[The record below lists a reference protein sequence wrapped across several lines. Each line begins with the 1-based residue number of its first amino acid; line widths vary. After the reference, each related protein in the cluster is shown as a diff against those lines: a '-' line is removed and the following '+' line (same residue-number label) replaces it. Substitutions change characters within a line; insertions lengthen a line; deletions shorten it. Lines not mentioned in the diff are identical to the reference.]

1 MIHITDGQSDN
12 ILDFISIKNIIDN
25 NHRQSLKDNLE
36 TFEFVTFADK
46 SFSEYLGK
54 NNRVIV
60 PAEDKGYQEF
70 VIEESGKTHE
80 DSLEAQVFA
89 SASYLLLKKAK
100 VIDPQTFAEQTATT
114 LVSHATNGTEWR
126 PGIIEG
132 SGIRT
137 MHIEKHTNPY
147 AFLKRIATEFGLE
160 LRFRVETNGNKVTGR
175 YVDLVEQIGQWRGR
189 EVKLGKDLLSLKRV
203 EKTDNIFTA
212 LKGLGPDRDDGT
224 RLEVIVE
231 DKEALQR
238 WGRPDPI
245 TGELQHLWDTYEPQ
259 TNDQEMT
266 ESRLRELTEN
276 ELEKRVNEVVE
287 YEGEIADLENVPGME
302 NKKIRFG
309 DTVKIK
315 DTKFNPPLYLEA
327 RVHTQERS
335 ITDKSKKKVTL
346 GDYIEYTEEEVQSI
360 WESIQEDIKRRL
372 ARMLITTVE
381 SSAGNTFKNG
391 EGSTELTATV
401 FLSGTEV
408 DKDGTNYTYIWNKYD
423 KRGIPVSSWNKNGK
437 TITVTA
443 DEIDE
448 KASFSV
454 DIIQDSLNE
463 VMSIGRITI
472 TNVFD
477 GSPGENGQTTYTW
490 VKYADDEGGKGMA
503 DSSEGKRYLG
513 LAYNKSTATESNDP
527 ADYNWSPLY
536 DNVNVGGRNLYI
548 GSTQADRTITISK
561 FGNSNLVGEI
571 KFSDIELKNGD
582 VVTVSAHFSNIPQG
596 EAVKL
601 RFDWL
606 RDDGTYLIDADSSYF
621 SEAGR
626 HSYTSKVPESNEF
639 TGLQVRVFPQIYTS
653 DYTIEVR
660 NEKLEKGNVAT
671 DWTPAPEDVEQD
683 ATDKAN
689 QAEENAKGH
698 ANAVGAAAYQDA
710 LNDAQDYMNANG
722 IMQGENYNGV
732 NITNED
738 GFVTA
743 RGDGLVRTVM
753 NSSLGYVIQ
762 RRASTS
768 SPWEDMLFFDTNGNA
783 KYAGELQGATGTFS
797 GRLEAQEG
805 FFGDNLR
812 LRDGKL
818 EIVREDG
825 AISMSNG
832 MVRNGLTVVG
842 NDPHFMTSGNAETGA
857 FQSFV
862 PGGTTESTSFHIY
875 GATKGSLDGRGLS
888 GINME
893 YYDVRDALGA
903 LAFQKYHFI
912 HSARYLVFR
921 FRKYSGSK
929 ISVHVMEGSSDD
941 TNDRLYF
948 EILENGTSGVEEFQV
963 DLGVPDFKLRTVTFK
978 IGWTHGWGDRM
989 EFVRFIMERVFL
1001 TDFL

>member
-1 MIHITDGQSDN
+1 MIHITDGQYDN

-46 SFSEYLGK
+46 SFSKHLGK

-100 VIDPQTFAEQTATT
+100 VMDPQTFAEQTATT

-160 LRFRVETNGNKVTGR
+160 LRFRVETNGNKVIGR
-175 YVDLVEQIGQWRGR
+175 YVDLVEQVGQWRGR
-189 EVKLGKDLLSLKRV
+189 EVELGKDLIGLRRI

-212 LKGLGPDRDDGT
+212 LKGLGPEREDGS

-259 TNDQEMT
+259 SSDQDMT
-266 ESRLRELTEN
+266 LDRLTTLTEN

-287 YEGEIADLENVPGME
+287 YEGDIADLENVPGME

-309 DTVKIK
+309 DTIKIK

-327 RVHTQERS
+327 RVHTQDRS
-335 ITDKSKKKVTL
+335 ITDKSKKKVKL

-360 WESIQEDIKRRL
+360 WESIQGDIKRRL

-408 DKDGTNYTYIWNKYD
+408 DKDGSNYTYIWNKYD
-423 KRGIPVSSWNKNGK
+423 KRGIPVSNWNKNGK

-463 VMSIGRITI
+463 VMSIGSITI

-477 GSPGENGQTTYTW
+477 GQDGEQG
-490 VKYADDEGGKGMA
+490 
-503 DSSEGKRYLG
+503 
-513 LAYNKSTATESNDP
+513 
-527 ADYNWSPLY
+527 
-536 DNVNVGGRNLYI
+536 
-548 GSTQADRTITISK
+548 
-561 FGNSNLVGEI
+561 
-571 KFSDIELKNGD
+571 
-582 VVTVSAHFSNIPQG
+582 PQG
-596 EAVKL
+596 EQGPVGPEGPIGPNEINDNTNFADKFKTIGNNYYYGSNLNEPGWYRIAMNAGSRAYAKFILVDRTSGNHQTVSFEATVNYNRNPKISVISSSRYSSGVPFSKARIL
-601 RFDWL
+601 TNSIYDDVFLEVYVDSSNYPTNSDCYITENVQYTGWEGIDWTA
-606 RDDGTYLIDADSSYF
+606 GTIPTGYSVYEVSVDMGSSASDKADSAYDRA
-621 SEAGR
+621 E
-626 HSYTSKVPESNEF
+626 E
-639 TGLQVRVFPQIYTS
+639 
-653 DYTIEVR
+653 
-660 NEKLEKGNVAT
+660 
-671 DWTPAPEDVEQD
+671 
-683 ATDKAN
+683 
-689 QAEENAKGH
+689 AEENAKGH
-698 ANAVGAAAYQDA
+698 ANAVGAATYQDA

-732 NITNED
+732 NISNED

-762 RRASTS
+762 RRASTY

-978 IGWTHGWGDRM
+978 IGWTHSWGDRM

>member
-1 MIHITDGQSDN
+1 MIHITDGQYGN
-12 ILDFISIKNIIDN
+12 ILDFITAKNIIDN

-36 TFEFVTFADK
+36 TFDFTTFADRP
-46 SFSEYLGK
+46 FSEHLGK
-54 NNRVIV
+54 NNRVVI
-60 PAEDKGYQEF
+60 PAEEEGYQEF
-70 VIEESGKTHE
+70 VIGEAGKTHE
-80 DSLEAQVFA
+80 NSLEAEVFA

-100 VIDPQTFAEQTATT
+100 VMDPQTFSKQTATT

-175 YVDLVEQIGQWRGR
+175 YVDLVEQVGQWRGR
-189 EVKLGKDLLSLKRV
+189 EVELGKDLIGLRRI

-212 LKGLGPDRDDGT
+212 LKGLGPERDDGT

-259 TNDQEMT
+259 SSDQEMT
-266 ESRLRELTEN
+266 KSRLRELTEN

-287 YEGEIADLENVPGME
+287 YEGDIADLEHVPGME

-309 DTVKIK
+309 DTIKIK

-327 RVHTQERS
+327 RVHTQDRS
-335 ITDKSKKKVTL
+335 IRDKSKKKVTL
-346 GDYIEYTEEEVQSI
+346 GDYIEYTEEEVNAIWQSLQDEI
-360 WESIQEDIKRRL
+360 RKKIGIDQLREYAEPKKIESDTPPDIK
-372 ARMLITTVE
+372 E
-381 SSAGNTFKNG
+381 
-391 EGSTELTATV
+391 
-401 FLSGTEV
+401 
-408 DKDGTNYTYIWNKYD
+408 
-423 KRGIPVSSWNKNGK
+423 
-437 TITVTA
+437 
-443 DEIDE
+443 
-448 KASFSV
+448 
-454 DIIQDSLNE
+454 
-463 VMSIGRITI
+463 
-472 TNVFD
+472 
-477 GSPGENGQTTYTW
+477 GENPIWVDTSRNPRVSYVANSGEWMKMTPTTPEE
-490 VKYADDEGGKGMA
+490 VN
-503 DSSEGKRYLG
+503 
-513 LAYNKSTATESNDP
+513 AYNKQQVDNKANAAQQAAEAYALAKAELAETEAKAH
-527 ADYNWSPLY
+527 ADGIVDAEEARAIQDAKAKLAEAKQHAEQAIE
-536 DNVNVGGRNLYI
+536 DIEVGGRNLLGNTDYHKMPEAWDNSKIIIVESNPNHIHAEKVNERVGVVTDRITNIVEGETYI
-548 GSTQADRTITISK
+548 VSFELKGDVTALDYNYLMDSDE
-561 FGNSNLVGEI
+561 GNSSSFPSIRNINPDGEWHYYDLTFTATTSRI
-571 KFSDIELKNGD
+571 GCGVLLATS
-582 VVTVSAHFSNIPQG
+582 S
-596 EAVKL
+596 
-601 RFDWL
+601 
-606 RDDGTYLIDADSSYF
+606 GTYF
-621 SEAGR
+621 EMR
-626 HSYTSKVPESNEF
+626 K
-639 TGLQVRVFPQIYTS
+639 LQL
-653 DYTIEVR
+653 
-660 NEKLEKGNVAT
+660 KKGNKAT
-671 DWTPAPEDVEQD
+671 DWTLAPEDQKAYTDEQADNAKQEAKERAEQALKD
-683 ATDKAN
+683 AKAF
-689 QAEENAKGH
+689 AENANNISKGVIDVGAIPLRTSVTGARLEWDGVNGLVQYNSKGEPVSWIDLA
-698 ANAVGAAAYQDA
+698 ANAHFA
-710 LNDAQDYMNANG
+710 NA
-722 IMQGENYNGV
+722 
-732 NITNED
+732 
-738 GFVTA
+738 F
-743 RGDGLVRTVM
+743 L
-753 NSSLGYVIQ
+753 
-762 RRASTS
+762 
-768 SPWEDMLFFDTNGNA
+768 
-783 KYAGELQGATGTFS
+783 S
-797 GRLEAQEG
+797 GRIEALEG

-818 EIVREDG
+818 EMVREDG
-825 AISMSNG
+825 AVSISSG

-875 GATKGSLDGRGLS
+875 GATKGSLDGRGIS

-963 DLGVPDFKLRTVTFK
+963 DLGVPDFRLRTVTFK
-978 IGWTHGWGDRM
+978 IGWTHSWGDRM